1 MLKSFLLSTALVA
14 LPGVAAAQD
23 LETIID
29 TATRIPTPVRQ
40 VASSVTVIDAAT
52 IQARQQQSLPDVL
65 QTVPG
70 LSVEQTG
77 GVGGQ
82 TSLFLRGANAN
93 HTKVIVD
100 GIDISDP
107 SSANGGAD

>member
-1 MLKSFLLSTALVA
+1 MLKSLLLSTAILA
-14 LPGVAAAQD
+14 LPGAAAPQE

-29 TATRIPTPVRQ
+29 TPPRIPTPAPQ
-40 VASSVTVIDAAT
+40 VASSVTLIDAAA

-82 TSLFLRGANAN
+82 TSLFLRGANAT

-100 GIDISDP
+100 GIDIDR
-107 SSANGGAD
+107 